1 MEILNGIL
9 ESVNAGRLGAVMTIL
24 GALAFFLTVFT
35 QFGGFVSAIASWK
48 IWGRIWRWTGQRLW
62 RTSKHQYFWLLVTYR
77 RKRAKRVMAA
87 ALRERQIITVNV
99 QAFEQSLAINP
110 RSAQRFRFRY
120 LMPEKPEWLND
131 YYVAD
136 ALETLRREDKAV
148 KARDYDRNGWWP
160 PAIAY
165 RMWPST
171 RPDLSAEEFETNGLC
186 RAYQHFNHCP
196 FDARFEEIRRVET
209 VAVDRTLEEWTYPVR
224 EAAPPC
230 ERCWEEDD
238 RRWQVQ
244 QLVRRLTDNDFWP
257 CLAPNIRETISQ
269 FQEQI
274 SEVCVEHRCEPDVQT
289 YKLIVER
296 AIDIRRQQL
305 DTIGLGGS
313 AEWTEQQSAEFSDA
327 LSDYVGPIRNG
338 G

>member
-1 MEILNGIL
+1 M
-9 ESVNAGRLGAVMTIL
+9 
-24 GALAFFLTVFT
+24 
-35 QFGGFVSAIASWK
+35 
-48 IWGRIWRWTGQRLW
+48 
-62 RTSKHQYFWLLVTYR
+62 
-77 RKRAKRVMAA
+77 
-87 ALRERQIITVNV
+87 
-99 QAFEQSLAINP
+99 
-110 RSAQRFRFRY
+110 
-120 LMPEKPEWLND
+120 
-131 YYVAD
+131 
-136 ALETLRREDKAV
+136 
-148 KARDYDRNGWWP
+148 
-160 PAIAY
+160 
-165 RMWPST
+165 
-171 RPDLSAEEFETNGLC
+171 
-186 RAYQHFNHCP
+186 
-196 FDARFEEIRRVET
+196 
-209 VAVDRTLEEWTYPVR
+209 R

-257 CLAPNIRETISQ
+257 CLAPNIREAISQ